1 MREFYYFLLFILVV
15 LLVLFFRNKVEHLTL
30 QEVDDKSSKVLERVD
45 VLETKLGKIETS
57 QEQQKATMEVAADKA
72 KEAQVYLNQPID

>member
-1 MREFYYFLLFILVV
+1 MREFYYFLLFVLVV

-30 QEVDDKSSKVLERVD
+30 QEVDDKSTNVLERVGL
-45 VLETKLGKIETS
+45 LETKMGELKTS
-57 QEQQKATMEVAADKA
+57 QENQKATMEVAADKA